1 MRFLKQKSISQYS
14 ASDDALMVYD
24 NRPSNTTSRG
34 GRAVMDLSGGLRLPK
49 GTTNQRP
56 QGTNAG
62 DSPNVRIAN
71 SHNGYIRY
79 NTTTNAIEAYIN
91 STWEI
96 VKASSSSA
104 IQVSKFAANGTETTF
119 GTLSS
124 NVDYRTSYTG
134 SDYNLMVLVDNVM
147 QIGSSNSAGVGNYTV
162 VKRQSGSFVAGS
174 YTSGPFSS
182 SGPGTYTNEEYYIQ
196 FPTAVPAT
204 DGDGNPIYV
213 TVFYGYGN

>member
-14 ASDDALMVYD
+14 AADDALMVYD
-24 NRPSNTTSRG
+24 NRPSNNTSSG

-56 QGTNAG
+56 QGTKAG

-104 IQVSKFAANGTETTF
+104 IQVSRFAANGTETTF
-119 GTLSS
+119 GPLSS
-124 NVDYRTSYTG
+124 NTDYRISYTG

-147 QIGSSNSAGVGNYTV
+147 QIGGTVNYTV
-162 VKRQSGSFVAGS
+162 VKRQAGVFVSVNNA
-174 YTSGPFSS
+174 PFSS
-182 SGPGTYTNEEYYIQ
+182 SGPGSYTNDEYYVQ
-196 FPTAVPAT
+196 FPTAVPALGGT
-204 DGDGNPIYV
+204 GQPIYV

>member
-24 NRPSNTTSRG
+24 NRPSNNTSSG

-56 QGTNAG
+56 QGTKAG

-79 NTTTNAIEAYIN
+79 NTTTNAVEAYIN

-104 IQVSKFAANGTETTF
+104 IQVGRFAANGTETTF
-119 GTLSS
+119 GPLSA
-124 NVDYRTSYTG
+124 NTDYRTSYTG

-147 QIGSSNSAGVGNYTV
+147 QIGGAINYTV
-162 VKRQSGSFVAGS
+162 VKRQSGAFVS
-174 YTSGPFSS
+174 VNNSPFSS
-182 SGPGTYTNEEYYIQ
+182 SGPGTYTNNEYYIQ
-196 FPTAVPAT
+196 FATAVPALGGT
-204 DGDGNPIYV
+204 GQPIYV